1 MIHQLTYS
9 VASTVGFSNQ
19 EDEPSVVAPLS
30 SMTLSVNASVSHKPR
45 QKLMMA
51 VMMTMRW

>member
-9 VASTVGFSNQ
+9 VAGAVGFSDQ
-19 EDEPSVVAPLS
+19 EDVPGVVAPLS

-51 VMMTMRW
+51 MMMTMRW